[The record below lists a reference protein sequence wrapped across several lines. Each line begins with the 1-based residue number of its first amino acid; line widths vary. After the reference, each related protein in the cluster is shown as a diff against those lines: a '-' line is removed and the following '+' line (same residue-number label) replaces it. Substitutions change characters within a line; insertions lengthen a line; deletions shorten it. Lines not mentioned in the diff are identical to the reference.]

1 MDNKEL
7 STIEKILAEDN
18 EDNIV
23 LYDEDDNATEFE
35 QVAVIPLNDEI
46 YVILVPV
53 TPMEGAGE
61 DEGIVFVIE
70 EGEDGEVLT
79 VVDDDAIADE
89 VFEIYNG
96 LVEAEDAE

>member
-53 TPMEGAGE
+53 TPMEGVGE

-79 VVDDDAIADE
+79 VVDDDAVADE

>member
-1 MDNKEL
+1 MENKEL
-7 STIEKILAEDN
+7 TAIDKILAEDN

-23 LYDEDDNATEFE
+23 LYDENDNPTEFE
-35 QVAVIPLNDEI
+35 QVAVIPLEDNV

-53 TPMEGAGE
+53 TPIEGVGE

-70 EGEDGEVLT
+70 ETEDGELLT
-79 VVDDDAIADE
+79 VVEDDEIADE

-96 LVEAEDAE
+96 LVDAEDGE

>member
-53 TPMEGAGE
+53 TPMEGVGE

>member
-53 TPMEGAGE
+53 TPIEGVGE

-79 VVDDDAIADE
+79 VVDDDAVADE

>member
-1 MDNKEL
+1 MDEM
-7 STIEKILAEDN
+7 
-18 EDNIV
+18 NIIDQLLDPNNDENIM
-23 LYDEDDNATEFE
+23 LYDEDNNPVEFE
-35 QVAVIPLNDEI
+35 QIAIIPKDDSV
-46 YVILVPV
+46 YVLLATV
-53 TPMEGAGE
+53 TPMEGVGE

-79 VVDDDAIADE
+79 VVDDDAVADE